1 MRIPLFL
8 PLLFAV
14 ARAEHNTQNQK
25 KGNGTKAQRV
35 QRSKI
40 KQEHK
45 VLILGK
51 GNFAQA
57 LTENNYLLVN
67 FYAPLSGASLA
78 LMAEFERAAE
88 ELSSEKFPAKLGKV
102 DVSAEKDL
110 GKEFKSQKYPVLNL
124 FTEGNRKNPINCKGV
139 NAAPSIITWL
149 KRRIG
154 SSAIFLVNTT
164 HTETFIGSE
173 DVVIIGFFKDLRGND
188 TNTFYEVAKD
198 IPHLPFGVTNNT
210 ESFIKYGVTKDTVTL
225 FKKSEDKQVNYES
238 AERNRLDK
246 DNLTKFIRVN
256 ELSLVTEYNRLTA
269 GKISDSTV
277 DSHVLLFADKMSK
290 EFKEMFENF
299 TAAAADFR
307 AKLLFILVDAN
318 ESKNGRMMEMFRIRD
333 VDIPALRAISMS
345 DGTRYRMQADEVTTE
360 NVVTFCREYLDGKA
374 KPQQYSEE
382 LPPDWNKQPVKVL
395 VGTNFD
401 DVVFNITKNVFVMF
415 YAPWSQRCKEINPIW
430 DQVGEKYQESE
441 NIEIAKIDITANDVD
456 SVLIE
461 GYPSF
466 KYFPAGSDGK
476 IVHYLGDHTLEAFSA
491 FLDNDGLL
499 LDNKDKSKKATEGK
513 KSNTTENMK
522 RETND
527 EL

>member
-1 MRIPLFL
+1 MHSGCIIGFRGEVLRFVQSRPLPSCAVVV
-8 PLLFAV
+8 PLVFHDLD
-14 ARAEHNTQNQK
+14 
-25 KGNGTKAQRV
+25 
-35 QRSKI
+35 
-40 KQEHK
+40 
-45 VLILGK
+45 LISS
-51 GNFAQA
+51 AD
-57 LTENNYLLVN
+57 
-67 FYAPLSGASLA
+67 APLSGASLA

-256 ELSLVTEYNRLTA
+256 ELSLVTEYNRLVSSGPFSYDHFHFCA
-269 GKISDSTV
+269 IFLCST
-277 DSHVLLFADKMSK
+277 LQ
-290 EFKEMFENF
+290 
-299 TAAAADFR
+299 
-307 AKLLFILVDAN
+307 LLFILVDAN

-476 IVHYLGDHTLEAFSA
+476 VCYFQDSTVIPLYIFEVMPAPFCS
-491 FLDNDGLL
+491 
-499 LDNKDKSKKATEGK
+499 
-513 KSNTTENMK
+513 
-522 RETND
+522 
-527 EL
+527 